1 MWKRDE
7 TMMRVLGLLFG
18 VGLLLAFS
26 ATRPLEAA
34 SKEYQQMMANI
45 RMLQQENQRLQAH
58 VADLAAVLKAVAAR
72 IDEQAGTSR
81 KGFADQKI
89 QADTMVS
96 DLRAVREKVDETNVR
111 LGSLSEEV
119 EALRVTQAEAVA
131 QAAPPVAPGDAAAV
145 PSGAPAPGIR
155 PGGFGASPSQAF
167 ESARSDYY
175 MGQWSLA
182 IQGFES
188 YMKTFPKS
196 DLADDAQYYIGETCY
211 MSGKFQDAVT
221 AYDRVIAGY
230 PASNTLPDA
239 YYKRGL
245 ALTSLGQV
253 PQARESFAF
262 VLKNYPDSVAS
273 TLAKQA
279 LDKLNRPSK

>member
-1 MWKRDE
+1 
-7 TMMRVLGLLFG
+7 MMRLLGLVSG
-18 VGLLLAFS
+18 VGLLLALS
-26 ATRPLEAA
+26 ASMPLEAA
-34 SKEYQQMMANI
+34 NKEYQQMMANI
-45 RMLQQENQRLQAH
+45 RMLQQENQRLQAQ
-58 VADLAAVLKAVAAR
+58 VADMATVLKAVAGH
-72 IDEQAGTSR
+72 IDAQADSDR

-89 QADTMVS
+89 QADTLVS
-96 DLRAVREKVDETNVR
+96 DVRAVREKVDETNVR

-119 EALRVTQAEAVA
+119 EALRSAQAAA
-131 QAAPPVAPGDAAAV
+131 AAYQAAPPVAPGEAAPV
-145 PSGAPAPGIR
+145 PQTPPAGMR

-188 YMKTFPKS
+188 YMKTFPTS
-196 DLADDAQYYIGETCY
+196 DFVDDAQYYIGETHY
-211 MSGKFQDAVT
+211 MSGKFEDAVT

-253 PQARESFAF
+253 PQARESFEF
-262 VLKNYPDSVAS
+262 VVKNYPDSDAGR
-273 TLAKQA
+273 LAKQA
-279 LDKLNRPSK
+279 LDKLNRPGR

>member
-1 MWKRDE
+1 
-7 TMMRVLGLLFG
+7 MMRVLGLLFG

-34 SKEYQQMMANI
+34 SKEYQLMMANI
-45 RMLQQENQRLQAH
+45 RMLQQENQRLQAQ
-58 VADLAAVLKAVAAR
+58 VADLTAVLKAVAAR

-89 QADTMVS
+89 QADTVVS
-96 DLRAVREKVDETNVR
+96 DVRAVREKVDETNVR

-119 EALRVTQAEAVA
+119 EALRAAQVAAAA
-131 QAAPPVAPGDAAAV
+131 QAAAVAPGDAAAV
-145 PSGAPAPGIR
+145 PQAGPAGPAPGMR

-188 YMKTFPKS
+188 YIKTFPKS

-211 MSGKFQDAVT
+211 MSGKFKDAVT

-245 ALTSLGQV
+245 ALESDGQV
-253 PQARESFAF
+253 AQARESFAF
-262 VLKNYPDSVAS
+262 VLKNYPDSDAGR
-273 TLAKQA
+273 LAKQA

>member
-1 MWKRDE
+1 
-7 TMMRVLGLLFG
+7 MMRVLGLLFG
-18 VGLLLAFS
+18 AGLLLAFS

-34 SKEYQQMMANI
+34 SKEYQLMMANI
-45 RMLQQENQRLQAH
+45 RMLQQENQRLQAQ
-58 VADLAAVLKAVAAR
+58 VADLAAVLKTVAAR

-96 DLRAVREKVDETNVR
+96 DVRAVREKVDETNVR

-119 EALRVTQAEAVA
+119 EALRAAQVA
-131 QAAPPVAPGDAAAV
+131 AAAQPAAVAPGDAAAV
-145 PSGAPAPGIR
+145 PPAGPAGPAPGMR

-196 DLADDAQYYIGETCY
+196 ELADDAQYYIGETSY

-245 ALTSLGQV
+245 ALESLGQL

-262 VLKNYPDSVAS
+262 VVKNYPDSDAGR
-273 TLAKQA
+273 LAKQA

>member
-1 MWKRDE
+1 
-7 TMMRVLGLLFG
+7 
-18 VGLLLAFS
+18 
-26 ATRPLEAA
+26 
-34 SKEYQQMMANI
+34 
-45 RMLQQENQRLQAH
+45 
-58 VADLAAVLKAVAAR
+58 VADLAAVLKGVAAR

-89 QADTMVS
+89 QTDTMVS
-96 DLRAVREKVDETNVR
+96 DVRAVREKVDETNVR

-119 EALRVTQAEAVA
+119 EALRATQAAAAA
-131 QAAPPVAPGDAAAV
+131 QAAAPVAPGDAAAV
-145 PSGAPAPGIR
+145 PPAAPAGSAPGLR

-182 IQGFES
+182 IQGFDS
-188 YMKTFPKS
+188 YIKTFPKS

-262 VLKNYPDSVAS
+262 VVKNYPDSVAC

>member
-1 MWKRDE
+1 
-7 TMMRVLGLLFG
+7 MMRVLGLLFG

-45 RMLQQENQRLQAH
+45 RMLQQENQRLQAQ

-72 IDEQAGTSR
+72 IDEQGGTSR

-89 QADTMVS
+89 QADTIVS
-96 DLRAVREKVDETNVR
+96 DVRAVREKVDETNVR

-119 EALRVTQAEAVA
+119 EALRATQVA
-131 QAAPPVAPGDAAAV
+131 AAAQTAPPVAPGDAVAV
-145 PSGAPAPGIR
+145 PPAGPAPGMR

-175 MGQWSLA
+175 MGNWSLA

-188 YMKTFPKS
+188 FMKTFPKS
-196 DLADDAQYYIGETCY
+196 DLADDAQYYVGETHY
-211 MSGKFQDAVT
+211 MSGKFPDAVT
-221 AYDRVIAGY
+221 AYESVIAGY

-245 ALTSLGQV
+245 ALTSLV
-253 PQARESFAF
+253 RLPEARESFAF
-262 VLKNYPDSVAS
+262 VIKNYPDSTAA

-279 LDKLNRPSK
+279 LDKINRPGK

>member
-1 MWKRDE
+1 
-7 TMMRVLGLLFG
+7 MMRVLGLLFG

-45 RMLQQENQRLQAH
+45 RMLQQENQRLQAQ

-72 IDEQAGTSR
+72 IDEQGGTSR

-89 QADTMVS
+89 QADTIVS
-96 DLRAVREKVDETNVR
+96 DVRAVREKVDETNVR

-119 EALRVTQAEAVA
+119 EALRATQVAAAA
-131 QAAPPVAPGDAAAV
+131 QAPPPVAPGDAAAV
-145 PSGAPAPGIR
+145 PPAGPAGPAPGMR

-196 DLADDAQYYIGETCY
+196 DLADDAQYYVGETHY
-211 MSGKFQDAVT
+211 MSGQFQDAVT
-221 AYDRVIAGY
+221 AYDSVIAGY

-245 ALTSLGQV
+245 ALTSLKQL
-253 PQARESFAF
+253 PEARESFAF
-262 VLKNYPDSVAS
+262 VIKSYPDSTAA

-279 LDKLNRPSK
+279 LDKINRPGK

>member
-1 MWKRDE
+1 
-7 TMMRVLGLLFG
+7 MMRVLGLLFG

-45 RMLQQENQRLQAH
+45 RLLQQDNQRLQAQ
-58 VADLAAVLKAVAAR
+58 VGDLTTVLKAVVTR
-72 IDEQAGTSR
+72 LDEQAGTSR

-89 QADTMVS
+89 QGDTMVS

-119 EALRVTQAEAVA
+119 EALRATQAASA
-131 QAAPPVAPGDAAAV
+131 QTAPPPAPGDAAAV
-145 PSGAPAPGIR
+145 PPTTPPGPPPAIR
-155 PGGFGASPSQAF
+155 PGGYGASPSQAF

-182 IQGFES
+182 IQGFEGF
-188 YMKTFPKS
+188 MKTFPKS
-196 DLADDAQYYIGETCY
+196 DLADDAQYYIGETHY

-221 AYDRVIAGY
+221 AYDSVIAGY

-245 ALTSLGQV
+245 ALTSLGQL

-262 VLKNYPDSVAS
+262 VVKTYPDSTAA

-279 LDKLNRPSK
+279 LDKINRLGK

>member
-1 MWKRDE
+1 
-7 TMMRVLGLLFG
+7 MMRVLGLLFG

-45 RMLQQENQRLQAH
+45 RMLQQENQRLQAQ
-58 VADLAAVLKAVAAR
+58 VADLSTVLKAVVTR
-72 IDEQAGTSR
+72 LDEQAGTSR

-89 QADTMVS
+89 QGDTMVS

-119 EALRVTQAEAVA
+119 EALRAA
-131 QAAPPVAPGDAAAV
+131 QAASAQPAAPTAPGDPAAV
-145 PSGAPAPGIR
+145 PPSTPAGPPPAIR

-182 IQGFES
+182 IQGFEGF
-188 YMKTFPKS
+188 MKTFPKS
-196 DLADDAQYYIGETCY
+196 DLADDAQYYIGETHY

-221 AYDRVIAGY
+221 AYDSVIAGY

-245 ALTSLGQV
+245 ALTSLGQL

-262 VLKNYPDSVAS
+262 VVKTYPDSTAA
-273 TLAKQA
+273 TLARQA
-279 LDKLNRPSK
+279 LDKINRLSK